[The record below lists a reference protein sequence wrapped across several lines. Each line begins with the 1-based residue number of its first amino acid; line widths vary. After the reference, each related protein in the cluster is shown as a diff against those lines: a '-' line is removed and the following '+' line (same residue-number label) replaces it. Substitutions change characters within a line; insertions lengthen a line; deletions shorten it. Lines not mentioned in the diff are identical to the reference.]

1 MLYRGRSTSSKGT
14 LCHWF
19 RYTCSSSGFSWN
31 DGFDNDKGRKA
42 ALFSLARPLV
52 SSDWMLATGSTKG
65 VRHIFHL
72 RMGRLTEINSDQLK
86 RHRCPSDKRQDL
98 PERPL
103 RVLVRLARLLLDRLP
118 VRGEQ
123 EQERPHEQ
131 AADGTVQEPQVRLR
145 RLPPAAP
152 RPGAQIIDPPV
163 LELLEAAAAEG
174 RGRVVQ
180 PAEAVEGE
188 EDVAR
193 RRHGREDAAHLVR
206 VALGQPDVLADHR
219 VLAPEVLEVGAVD
232 VAVEALDCQGEDD
245 DQKP

>member
-31 DGFDNDKGRKA
+31 DGFDNDSGRKA

-52 SSDWMLATGSTKG
+52 SSDWMLAIDSTKG
-65 VRHIFHL
+65 LRHICMC
-72 RMGRLTEINSDQLK
+72 MGRLTEINRDQLK
-86 RHRCPSDKRQDL
+86 RHGCPSDQRQDL
-98 PERPL
+98 PKRPL

-118 VRGEQ
+118 VRGEK

-131 AADGTVQEPQVRLR
+131 AADCTVDEPQVRLR

-152 RPGAQIIDPPV
+152 RPGARVVDPPV
-163 LELLEAAAAEG
+163 LELLEPAAAEG
-174 RGRVVQ
+174 RGGVVQ
-180 PAEAVEGE
+180 PAKAVEGE

-193 RRHGREDAAHLVR
+193 RRHGREDAAHLV
-206 VALGQPDVLADHR
+206 
-219 VLAPEVLEVGAVD
+219 
-232 VAVEALDCQGEDD
+232 
-245 DQKP
+245 